1 MSGSF
6 WFGFGLGLSAGLVTI
21 VLLKKQR
28 KQPTLEETLLG
39 PQQPAPSED
48 VGTTPASLADAIQP
62 T

>member
-6 WFGFGLGLSAGLVTI
+6 WFGLGLGLSAGIVTMA
-21 VLLKKQR
+21 LLKKQR

-39 PQQPAPSED
+39 PPQPASPEG
-48 VGTTPASLADAIQP
+48 VRTTPASLADVIEP